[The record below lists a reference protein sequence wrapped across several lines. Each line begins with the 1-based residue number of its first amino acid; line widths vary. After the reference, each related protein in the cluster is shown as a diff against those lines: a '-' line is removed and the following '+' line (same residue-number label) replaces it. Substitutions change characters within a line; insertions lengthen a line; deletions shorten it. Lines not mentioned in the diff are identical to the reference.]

1 MAMPALTRA
10 QSEATTPAERAA
22 CERMSDAAERRGL
35 TVFGPSSFVVP
46 EADPNTPA
54 FCVSSQRRNGA
65 WHLVWLQTVDGPL
78 GPVQRLMCSCPAR
91 LSPRVFT
98 CSHAQAVRLHL
109 AAQCAASSS
118 WLRSSV
124 KSSGSGSAGAPSS
137 GGASGAAG
145 GPPAGLGSAEVLR
158 RAEFD
163 RRLDAWL
170 EEQRR
175 DTPIT
180 WTVETNDPTVPAD
193 AVESL
198 NAWHAALDAQV
209 PDPTPADLGEPDPD
223 DETDDDDDD
232 DDAHDAIWELQHGPD
247 PDPDPDD
254 DDDDPD
260 PTPPPAAPA
269 AALVACPSCGQLAN
283 PDDVRE
289 IGTCLDCVLAAE
301 VEEVESAEEQPDA
314 PEEPEPPIV
323 VHCPRCGRDAD
334 PDAVAAHGACA
345 RCIQARPE
353 LSQSAKRTPEQKAEA
368 RRRIVEAEQQRQR
381 HYRRNGRDDDPRQ
394 EEQRRERAAKAEAR
408 RRERRESDDNPRAD
422 HETAPL
428 YRDNRPISPFRETRA
443 PYTATQPQPDDPRYL
458 GTNDLGQRFYAV
470 GEHQTIF
477 TIHHELHPDHPCR
490 RFFYCTWACWLTRG
504 HEMAGVTID
513 HDTGAITGVAPQP
526 QPQPDPRALQA
537 RLMRLGGAFERA
549 RLDHDHTRAIAAGD
563 EIARTG
569 AQMPEIYAWWLT
581 VIRGRNAIR
590 RARGLE
596 PVHY

>member
-65 WHLVWLQTVDGPL
+65 WHLVWLQTVDG
-78 GPVQRLMCSCPAR
+78 VQRLMCSCPAR

-118 WLRSSV
+118 RLRSSV

-260 PTPPPAAPA
+260 PTPPPAAA
-269 AALVACPSCGQLAN
+269 AALVRVACPSCGQLAN
-283 PDDVRE
+283 PDDVRQ
-289 IGTCLDCVLAAE
+289 IGTCLDCVLSQADDADADAAPIE
-301 VEEVESAEEQPDA
+301 PAQPAQPAQLVEPQQPPA
-314 PEEPEPPIV
+314 PTRA
-323 VHCPRCGRDAD
+323 HCPRCGRLAD
-334 PDAVAAHGACA
+334 IDTLAEHGACD
-345 RCIQARPE
+345 RCIYARPE
-353 LSQSAKRTPEQKAEA
+353 LSQFAKRTPEQKAEA
-368 RRRIVEAEQQRQR
+368 RRRIIESEQQRQTR
-381 HYRRNGRDDDPRQ
+381 YRRNGRDDDPRQ
-394 EEQRRERAAKAEAR
+394 EEQRREAGRERAAKAEAR

-443 PYTATQPQPDDPRYL
+443 PYNLQPAQAMTP
-458 GTNDLGQRFYAV
+458 A
-470 GEHQTIF
+470 
-477 TIHHELHPDHPCR
+477 
-490 RFFYCTWACWLTRG
+490 
-504 HEMAGVTID
+504 
-513 HDTGAITGVAPQP
+513 
-526 QPQPDPRALQA
+526 ALNA
-537 RLMRLGGAFERA
+537 RLLRLGGDSERA
-549 RLDHDHTRAIAAGD
+549 RLDRDYDHAISADD
-563 EIARTG
+563 EIARIG

-596 PVHY
+596 PIHY